1 MDVNVANWVADIGFM
16 GRADLVPVDQEEF
29 RRCKP
34 VKKPTQKGMEYQIS
48 FLEKKRRKL
57 K

>member
-1 MDVNVANWVADIGFM
+1 MDVNVANWVAGIGFM

-29 RRCKP
+29 GRCKP
-34 VKKPTQKGMEYQIS
+34 VKKPTWKGMEYQIS
-48 FLEKKRRKL
+48 FLEKKQKKL

>member
-29 RRCKP
+29 GRCKP

>member
-29 RRCKP
+29 GRCKP
-34 VKKPTQKGMEYQIS
+34 VKKPTRKGMEYQIS
-48 FLEKKRRKL
+48 FLEKKQKKL